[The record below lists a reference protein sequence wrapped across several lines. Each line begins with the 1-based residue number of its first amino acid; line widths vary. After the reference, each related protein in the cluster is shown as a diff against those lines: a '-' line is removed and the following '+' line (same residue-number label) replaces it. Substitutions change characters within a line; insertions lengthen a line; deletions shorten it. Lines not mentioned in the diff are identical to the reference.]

1 VSADVSALILKEE
14 TMKPTT
20 GYVYRDK
27 SRKRWVAR
35 VSYTDE
41 ATGKRQSVRRW
52 YALKSDAVDALPDL
66 IATLKTHGARPLKG
80 EILTIADVI
89 DAYEKEHVKAPEIHH
104 GRKVAGLKSW
114 ISVKHHCEVL
124 REHFGKKL
132 LRELRP
138 SHLQAY
144 KQHRLKMPTVRGQRQ
159 RTIASV
165 NRELET
171 LRAALNHAK
180 REGWLI
186 TSPFEKARAVIAKSS
201 EARRFRVLSREEET
215 KLLEACYTR
224 SKGKRQCWTHLRPII
239 IAALDTGARRGELF
253 KLKWADVD
261 FAKREI
267 KLLVSNTKTEQER
280 LVPITSRLLVEL
292 ERLQD
297 KSGNDPNARVFP
309 YGDIK
314 HAFASVCKEAGV
326 NGFRLHD
333 CRHTTVSRL
342 VAQGVALG
350 EVMRIS
356 GHSTMEAFNRYLN
369 LLSDATKRSADALNA
384 YHEQNAVQPASGL
397 VN

>member
-1 VSADVSALILKEE
+1 
-14 TMKPTT
+14 MKPTT

-27 SRKRWVAR
+27 SRKKWVAR
-35 VSYTDE
+35 VSYSDE

-66 IATLKTHGARPLKG
+66 IATLKTHGPRPLKG
-80 EILTIADVI
+80 ELLTVAEVI
-89 DAYEKEHVKAPEIHH
+89 VAYETDHVKPPEIHD

-114 ISVKHHCEVL
+114 VTVKHHCEVL
-124 REHFGKKL
+124 KAHFGNKL

-144 KQHRLKMPTVRGQRQ
+144 KQQRLKTLKQPLKGDAEQQGRPRS
-159 RTIASV
+159 IASV

-186 TSPFEKARAVIAKSS
+186 TSPFEKARAVIVKSS
-201 EARRFRVLSREEET
+201 EARRVRVLSREEET
-215 KLLEACYTR
+215 KLLEACTGR
-224 SKGKRQCWTHLRPII
+224 RKHLRPIL
-239 IAALDTGARRGELF
+239 IAALDTGARRGELL

-261 FAKREI
+261 FVKREI
-267 KLLVSNTKTEQER
+267 TLLVSNTKTEQER
-280 LVPITSRLLVEL
+280 LVPITSRLLAEL
-292 ERLQD
+292 ERLWEQ
-297 KSGNDPNARVFP
+297 SGNNPGARVFP

-314 HAFASVCKEAGV
+314 KSFTAACEKAEVK
-326 NGFRLHD
+326 GFRLHD

-342 VAQGVALG
+342 VSQGVALG
-350 EVMRIS
+350 EVMRVS
-356 GHSTMEAFNRYLN
+356 GHTTMEAFNRYLN

-384 YHEQNAVQPASGL
+384 YHEQQPIQPATESGL